1 MEWKK
6 VFEEITVNVFPNLMV
21 EAEFRDI
28 GVRRLQ
34 NSMFILLKG
43 KKNCQPRILYPPIII
58 FNN

>member
-43 KKNCQPRILYPPIII
+43 KKTVNLEFYIHQ
-58 FNN
+58 